1 MNCNS
6 MNTSD
11 WLSIISII
19 VGIGAI
25 ITAIVIYAK
34 TAELQRKAINYSML
48 NDRIQVWK
56 YMEYGQHQ
64 PEALIARIME
74 GRDWELEKF
83 RLLFSKKLV
92 QEYDDLI
99 RFGAENGNLELKID
113 EIERVEIL
121 IHKEGN
127 GINEADME
135 QFAKVQHKRKE
146 ILKAGLSAS
155 PSDLANYKAF
165 CQQTFRAEKWQEY
178 HSKVLKLMERKTE
191 HKKMLE
197 YFLEN
202 LHKEVSATVNEE
214 QN

>member
-19 VGIGAI
+19 VGICAI
-25 ITAIVIYAK
+25 ITAIVIYTK

-64 PEALIARIME
+64 PEALIARIMD

-92 QEYDDLI
+92 QEYDELI
-99 RFGAENGNLELKID
+99 GFVEKSGNFGRDIEKFEREKIKIRGKGEN
-113 EIERVEIL
+113 
-121 IHKEGN
+121 
-127 GINEADME
+127 INQADME
-135 QFAKVQHKRKE
+135 LLATVHRKREE
-146 ILKAGLSAS
+146 IIEKGLRAS
-155 PSDLANYKAF
+155 PSELAEYKAF
-165 CQQTFRAEKWQEY
+165 CQQTFQDENWQEY
-178 HSKVLKLMERKTE
+178 HSNVLKLIERNNA
-191 HKKMLE
+191 HKKRLE
-197 YFLEN
+197 SFLEN

-214 QN
+214 KN